1 MLTPLLPSL
10 SISLRLVGLLVA
22 LGGGPT
28 EALAQASGQ
37 LPAQLPAQLPTQ
49 TPAVKPAAPAA
60 QQDAGGPAWR
70 ALTTRQRQNLA
81 PLERDWPGLSATS
94 KAKWLEVSQRLPTMP
109 ADEQQRVQ
117 ARMAEWARLT
127 PAERGQARLSFQ
139 EKKALT
145 PEQKQQRWEA
155 YQALPDDHR
164 RALAAKAQAVDD
176 RKRNTTAASAPAPAT
191 AASSL
196 SETQVKRSVAPT
208 TASPRSLTR
217 PVAPL
222 MVQAKPGATT
232 TLITNAAAPPA
243 HQLPGQPK
251 IAAKPGQVDNKTLLP
266 KSGPQASA
274 SAASTTSTTSANS
287 ATSASSA
294 TGKP

>member
-1 MLTPLLPSL
+1 MLKPFLPSL
-10 SISLRLVGLLVA
+10 WIGLRLAGLLVA
-22 LGGGPT
+22 LGGGGPT
-28 EALAQASGQ
+28 EALAQTLAQ
-37 LPAQLPAQLPTQ
+37 AQPQAPAQSPAQ
-49 TPAVKPAAPAA
+49 AAAAKPAASGALG
-60 QQDAGGPAWR
+60 DAGGPAWR
-70 ALTTRQRQNLA
+70 ALTARQRQNLA
-81 PLERDWPGLSATS
+81 PLERDWPGIGAAS
-94 KAKWLEVSQRLPTMP
+94 KAKWLEVSSRVPSMP

-117 ARMAEWARLT
+117 ARMAEWARMS

-176 RKRNTTAASAPAPAT
+176 RKRSTAAASAPASATAAAPRDEAQAKRSAAPAT
-191 AASSL
+191 AAPKTL
-196 SETQVKRSVAPT
+196 AK
-208 TASPRSLTR
+208 

-251 IAAKPGQVDNKTLLP
+251 IAAKPGQVDHKTLLP

-274 SAASTTSTTSANS
+274 SAASSTSSTS
-287 ATSASSA
+287 SASA
-294 TGKP
+294 ARKP

>member
-1 MLTPLLPSL
+1 LTPFLPSL
-10 SISLRLVGLLVA
+10 SISLRLFGLLVA
-22 LGGGPT
+22 LGVGPT
-28 EALAQASGQ
+28 EALAQTLSQA
-37 LPAQLPAQLPTQ
+37 PVQ
-49 TPAVKPAAPAA
+49 TPSQTPTRTPAAKPAASTA
-60 QQDAGGPAWR
+60 QFDAVDPAWQ
-70 ALTTRQRQNLA
+70 ALTARQRQNLA
-81 PLERDWPGLSATS
+81 PLERDWPGLGAAS
-94 KAKWLEVSQRLPTMP
+94 KAKWLEVSSRLPTMP

-155 YQALPDDHR
+155 YQALPDDQR

-176 RKRNTTAASAPAPAT
+176 RKRNTAAASAPAPAT
-191 AASSL
+191 AASSP
-196 SETQVKRSVAPT
+196 SDVQTKRSAASTP
-208 TASPRSLTR
+208 ASPRTLVG
-217 PVAPL
+217 PVPPL

-243 HQLPGQPK
+243 HQLPGQPM
-251 IAAKPGQVDNKTLLP
+251 IAAKPGQVDNKTMLP

-274 SAASTTSTTSANS
+274 S
-287 ATSASSA
+287 SASA
-294 TGKP
+294 ARKP

>member
-1 MLTPLLPSL
+1 MLTPFLPSL
-10 SISLRLVGLLVA
+10 SISLRLFGLLVA
-22 LGGGPT
+22 LGVGPT
-28 EALAQASGQ
+28 DALAQTLSQA
-37 LPAQLPAQLPTQ
+37 PVQ
-49 TPAVKPAAPAA
+49 TPSQTPSQTPTRTPAAKPAASTAQFDAA
-60 QQDAGGPAWR
+60 DPAWR
-70 ALTTRQRQNLA
+70 ALTARQRQNLA
-81 PLERDWPGLSATS
+81 PLERDWPGLGAAS
-94 KAKWLEVSQRLPTMP
+94 KAKWLEVSSRLPTMP

-155 YQALPDDHR
+155 YQALPDDQR

-176 RKRNTTAASAPAPAT
+176 RKRNTAAASAPAPAT
-191 AASSL
+191 AASSP
-196 SETQVKRSVAPT
+196 SDVQTKRSAASTP
-208 TASPRSLTR
+208 ASPRTLVG
-217 PVAPL
+217 PVPPL

-243 HQLPGQPK
+243 HQLPGQPM
-251 IAAKPGQVDNKTLLP
+251 IAAKPGQVDNKTMLP

-274 SAASTTSTTSANS
+274 S
-287 ATSASSA
+287 SASA
-294 TGKP
+294 ARKP